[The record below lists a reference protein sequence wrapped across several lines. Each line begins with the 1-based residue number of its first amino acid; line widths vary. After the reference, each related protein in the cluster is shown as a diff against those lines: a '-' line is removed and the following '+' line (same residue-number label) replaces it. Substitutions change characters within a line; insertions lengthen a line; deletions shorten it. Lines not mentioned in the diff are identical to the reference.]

1 MSKLNTEGADL
12 DRPNR
17 GAFEERLRGWMATS
31 ERRFEASMA
40 AGSDVLELTMLD
52 VVGEDW
58 WSGGGITSKRVQE
71 KLSANPKAKTIKILL
86 NSPGG
91 DAFEGLAIQAL
102 LKRHGARVEIEIV
115 GLAASAA
122 SVIAMAGDEIAIHE
136 GSLFMVHEP
145 WTWSVGD
152 ASEMRTTAEFLD
164 KVNASALDVYERRTG
179 RERSELASLVSAETW
194 MTAHEAVK
202 EKFATSVVSGAA
214 PEPAAKARAAAQ
226 AFMSARRPPR
236 QQPRMALPAPAPAPA
251 PTPPAPEARQTS
263 PVLGEEN
270 TIMALP
276 KIILAALSLAEDAD
290 DNAAVAAITK
300 LKTSASVGTQIEQL
314 VGAAGPAALGAVR
327 ALQEERN
334 NNTQL
339 ASEVAKLKIV
349 NARREFEGLRDQ
361 GTKALKLTPAVSKL
375 YNDRFEAAIK
385 LSEGENADA
394 DLAAARASDVCADFK
409 GYLAVAPRIVNAA
422 SPAAA
427 DGGVGGEGSPILFE
441 GKKFEELK
449 PMQQKRLKDNN
460 PDLYT
465 SMREDAKAR
474 GAI

>member
-1 MSKLNTEGADL
+1 MSKPFTECGGDIE
-12 DRPNR
+12 RPNQ
-17 GAFEERLRGWMATS
+17 GAFEERLRSWMASS
-31 ERRFEASMA
+31 ERRFEANMA
-40 AGSDVLELTMLD
+40 ANGDVLELTMLD
-52 VVGEDW
+52 IVGEDW
-58 WSGGGITSKRVQE
+58 WTGGGITSKRVQE
-71 KLSANPKAKTIKILL
+71 KLAANPKAKTIKILL

-102 LKRHGARVEIEIV
+102 LKRHGARIEIEIV

-122 SVIAMAGDEIAIHE
+122 SVIAMAGDEIAMHE

-145 WTWSVGD
+145 WTWAVGD

-179 RERSELASLVSAETW
+179 RSRVELAALVGAETW

-202 EKFATSVVSGAA
+202 EKFATNVVEGAA
-214 PEPAAKARAAAQ
+214 PEPATKARAAAQ
-226 AFMSARRPPR
+226 AFMTTRRPPR
-236 QQPRMALPAPAPAPA
+236 QQPRQVPPAPAPD
-251 PTPPAPEARQTS
+251 PTPPAPEARQTNPGS
-263 PVLGEEN
+263 GEEQRN
-270 TIMALP
+270 MALS
-276 KIILAALSLAEDAD
+276 KLIITALSLAEDAD
-290 DNAAVAAITK
+290 ENAAVAAITK

-314 VGAAGPAALGAVR
+314 LGAAGPAALGAVR

-349 NARREFEGLRDQ
+349 NARREFDGLREQ

-385 LSEGENADA
+385 LSEGENGDA
-394 DLAAARASDVCADFK
+394 DSAAAKAAEVCADFK
-409 GYLAVAPRIVNAA
+409 GYLAVAPRIVSTA
-422 SPAAA
+422 SAPAA
-427 DGGVGGEGSPILFE
+427 DGGVGGDGAPILFE

-460 PDLYT
+460 PDLYN
-465 SMREDAKAR
+465 SMREDAQAR